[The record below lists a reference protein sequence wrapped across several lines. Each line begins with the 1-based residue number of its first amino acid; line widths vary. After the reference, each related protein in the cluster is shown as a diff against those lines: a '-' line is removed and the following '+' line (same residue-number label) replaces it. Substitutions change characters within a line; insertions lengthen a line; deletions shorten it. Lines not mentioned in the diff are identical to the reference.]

1 MRDWILRRVNGVCM
15 KQHTRLYLQYL
26 DLLTEQREMI
36 EKYEMQS
43 AWEQTKQERKLRRLN

>member
-1 MRDWILRRVNGVCM
+1 M